1 MFRGLFRHYR
11 RPSDHA
17 LGFCADIRRVVR
29 PFVRRPSGSSRRRRR
44 RRRRRRS
51 ELGRPTKCVNAAAAV
66 AAWTNGRIWTDDAE
80 QMSQKIGGGE
90 GKTKVR
96 PCASVRPFGAEGKR
110 GENRNRQKRSSER
123 GNKDRFIS
131 GWMDGWLDGWMEGT
145 SREGARKEKAT
156 GTNDHH

>member
-51 ELGRPTKCVNAAAAV
+51 GLGRPTKCVNAAAAV

-131 GWMDGWLDGWMEGT
+131 GWMDGWMDG
-145 SREGARKEKAT
+145 RNK
-156 GTNDHH
+156 